1 MPTKAA
7 DEDPEITEEEL
18 ARKKKE
24 DAINSYFDNDP
35 GGDRLLLSSATIRA
49 MGRVPGM
56 RPLGRAMLKA
66 ISAGSEFAKIHLVS
80 RELDV
85 LVRVY
90 NLIDTPEAVVRS
102 LGNRTAARTLETARG
117 RAYQMANGLAA
128 TAQKHRANF
137 GEGWQARMR
146 QARQTGSL
154 DALNP
159 SERIVYNE
167 LVAALDAV
175 MEARKKAGLPVVE
188 NFFPREALG
197 GVLHRHANRAISRF
211 EEVLVDHLKSR
222 AELPKQ
228 LAKELGLANGAN
240 WAALTPEVQAA
251 LLPKLQEYAQAR
263 ARTIVSSLSNGIVED
278 GAERVR
284 IAGTRSSDA
293 GARTLEDEIV
303 NDPRLAEF
311 YMDSPIEAAM
321 SYLQFRAP
329 RHLFNA
335 QLSEQFGFTVT
346 FDELLS
352 AAARRFAAN
361 SSSLPP
367 AVRQEAT
374 AAFNAIKEKYDYIT
388 GRTDYSSNLLE
399 SGLFRTSSAMVKSA
413 FGSMWG
419 LASATVEVPRS
430 VMVSKMYG
438 GTTLGG
444 IRDLLYAIRNSGDLT
459 AIEDLSHGIDQYTMA
474 AHSAMGSSVGLS
486 VGERLIA
493 PWQRFWSVATG
504 RETLMEGSAAYGR
517 AAGTVITATE
527 ALGQTATRMG
537 GMQAMSGVARI
548 VADRQAKRWIVNNV
562 SSMMKMSEELKKIGK
577 VSEATPDSIRRFNE
591 AADAAGIDRNLAL
604 RLNQHGMFEDVV
616 VDNLAKALKDK
627 KDVFSFR
634 ELRNSVD
641 DRTME
646 AVMGFLTEAH
656 NFSVPVSSF
665 ATTVASKDVYRRIA
679 FMLTSY
685 ARSFALNVAFRS
697 AATST
702 LGNTLSLFAFVAVG
716 ENLYQSLRSY
726 ALGKKSADE
735 ISREYERDPVGTF
748 FRNSIKSPY
757 LGAHT
762 GVISGVFGKMTG
774 QDIPVGGM
782 GSGLFDP
789 MIQMYS
795 QAHSKLTGNE
805 PLSDVAAQTIQ
816 NLSPGINAWYT
827 RLMTRT
833 ALEN

>member
-1 MPTKAA
+1 
-7 DEDPEITEEEL
+7 
-18 ARKKKE
+18 
-24 DAINSYFDNDP
+24 
-35 GGDRLLLSSATIRA
+35 
-49 MGRVPGM
+49 
-56 RPLGRAMLKA
+56 
-66 ISAGSEFAKIHLVS
+66 
-80 RELDV
+80 
-85 LVRVY
+85 
-90 NLIDTPEAVVRS
+90 
-102 LGNRTAARTLETARG
+102 
-117 RAYQMANGLAA
+117 
-128 TAQKHRANF
+128 
-137 GEGWQARMR
+137 
-146 QARQTGSL
+146 
-154 DALNP
+154 
-159 SERIVYNE
+159 
-167 LVAALDAV
+167 
-175 MEARKKAGLPVVE
+175 
-188 NFFPREALG
+188 
-197 GVLHRHANRAISRF
+197 
-211 EEVLVDHLKSR
+211 
-222 AELPKQ
+222 
-228 LAKELGLANGAN
+228 
-240 WAALTPEVQAA
+240 
-251 LLPKLQEYAQAR
+251 
-263 ARTIVSSLSNGIVED
+263 
-278 GAERVR
+278 
-284 IAGTRSSDA
+284 
-293 GARTLEDEIV
+293 
-303 NDPRLAEF
+303 
-311 YMDSPIEAAM
+311 
-321 SYLQFRAP
+321 
-329 RHLFNA
+329 
-335 QLSEQFGFTVT
+335 
-346 FDELLS
+346 
-352 AAARRFAAN
+352 
-361 SSSLPP
+361 
-367 AVRQEAT
+367 
-374 AAFNAIKEKYDYIT
+374 
-388 GRTDYSSNLLE
+388 
-399 SGLFRTSSAMVKSA
+399 MVKAA

-459 AIEDLSHGIDQYTMA
+459 AIEDISHGIDQYTMA

-517 AAGTVITATE
+517 VAGTVITATE

-548 VADRQAKRWIVNNV
+548 VADRQAKRWIVKNV

-591 AADAAGIDRNLAL
+591 AADAAGIDRDLAL

-627 KDVFSFR
+627 NDVFSFR

-735 ISREYERDPVGTF
+735 ISREYERDPAGTF

-805 PLSDVAAQTIQ
+805 PLSDIAAQTIQ